1 MCYIICKSCIFSYE
15 SMVNNYKLWKNLSF
29 SILDAFG
36 GNFVVTILLRRV
48 MGRQLLNLFTGLC
61 FLGMY

>member
-1 MCYIICKSCIFSYE
+1 
-15 SMVNNYKLWKNLSF
+15 MVNNYKLWKNLSF